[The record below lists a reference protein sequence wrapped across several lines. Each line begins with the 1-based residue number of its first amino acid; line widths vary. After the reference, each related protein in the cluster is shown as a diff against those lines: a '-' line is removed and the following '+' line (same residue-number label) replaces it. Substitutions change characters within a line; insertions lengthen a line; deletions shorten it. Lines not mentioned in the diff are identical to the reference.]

1 MKNTLL
7 LFLLFSTFLT
17 AQNTYDNQRLLWLRL
32 FQKTQFNKNWQLKS
46 EIENRDYINPRREH
60 QLVLRFVV
68 DRKIHKNLSATLGFA
83 YFKQYLPHNP
93 EIESTNN
100 TNEYRPQFEFIYHKD
115 LTQKLD
121 FTLRSRNDF
130 RFIENQKTKDLEFSA
145 FRLRFLA
152 ELSYDIYP
160 KLQLKVFDE
169 LMLNTFYLSNL
180 KTFDQ
185 NRYGFGIKYKISN
198 SFATELGYLNWF
210 QPKNQPNAYFNRDI
224 IRFTLYHELKL
235 KNK

>member
-1 MKNTLL
+1 MKKKVFF
-7 LFLLFSTFLT
+7 FLLFSGFLT
-17 AQNTYDNQRLLWLRL
+17 AQISKDHQQLLWLRF
-32 FQKTQFNKNWQLKS
+32 FQKTKFNENWQLKS

-60 QLVLRFVV
+60 QLVVRFVL

-83 YFKQYLPHNP
+83 YFKQYLPHHP
-93 EIESTNN
+93 EIESNNN

-115 LTQKLD
+115 IIQKLD

-145 FRLRFLA
+145 FRLRLLV
-152 ELSYDIYP
+152 ELSYEIYP

-169 LMLNTFYLSNL
+169 LMFNTFYLSNL
-180 KTFDQ
+180 QTFDQ

-210 QPKNQPNAYFNRDI
+210 QPKNQPNSYFDRDI
-224 IRFTLYHELKL
+224 IRFTLYHDLKL
-235 KNK
+235 KK